1 MQSNHRHK
9 LKNFLNSPKAL
20 SAEAFKTTMDL
31 SRVVDPFM
39 TKLGQLID
47 KVTDLNSKVNEQQK
61 VIENL
66 QNNKQTIIR
75 ANQLSSSSISIPNH
89 QEYAHLDN
97 EENNQSSLSP
107 SNIPN
112 KEHAHLDNEE
122 ANQSSLSPYNI
133 PNKEYAH
140 LDSEEA
146 N

>member
-61 VIENL
+61 LFNEQQKVIENL

-112 KEHAHLDNEE
+112 KE
-122 ANQSSLSPYNI
+122 
-133 PNKEYAH
+133 YAH